1 MNRLEKGGQAE
12 GKQAGEQPNAVGR
25 EQQNRTPNRLAER
38 WDSDLWK
45 QQMIDAGLVRQPG
58 VVSRRSFLTGGAAL
72 VVGLAVDNIGKFSPL
87 AKWLDDKVVGQ
98 FDYDE
103 IVKEAKAYMKERYN
117 VNLMMGREK
126 NREDVLGNPLALDKY
141 RVVLRVIT
149 QEMSKY
155 PPELIRKIGEPN
167 GFEVRIVEDLATAG
181 STTGMSSNNNQ
192 AYRLAG
198 LAPALTRGKAAQFIL
213 DSSQPEYF
221 LRQTVHHELNHRCA
235 TKWENR
241 EKRDRQWTDFH
252 AKVSRSPYRRLP
264 AGTKSDTPP
273 KERYFLTQY
282 ASSAPVEDEAICAEH
297 MMTPSLMVV
306 FIEKWKNE
314 QDQNTKDILALKY
327 LQTKKNYAVWS
338 EGKMGDAFWQSIIDQ
353 GYREKQNTTRKG

>member
-1 MNRLEKGGQAE
+1 
-12 GKQAGEQPNAVGR
+12 
-25 EQQNRTPNRLAER
+25 
-38 WDSDLWK
+38 
-45 QQMIDAGLVRQPG
+45 MIDAGLVRPPG

-72 VVGLAVDNIGKFSPL
+72 AVGLAVDNIGKFSPL

-117 VNLMMGREK
+117 VNLVMGREK
-126 NREDVLGNPLALDKY
+126 SQEHVLGNPLALERY

-155 PPELIRKIGEPN
+155 PPDMVRKIGEN
-167 GFEVRIVEDLATAG
+167 DGFEIRVIEDLAIVGA
-181 STTGMSSNNNQ
+181 TTGVSSNNRAN
-192 AYRLAG
+192 RLGG
-198 LAPALTRGKAAQFIL
+198 LAPALTQGKAAQFIL

-241 EKRDRQWTDFH
+241 EKRDKQWIGFH
-252 AKVSRSPYRRLP
+252 AKVSPNPYRRVP
-264 AGTKSDTPP
+264 PGTGSDVPSE
-273 KERYFLTQY
+273 KGYFLTQY
-282 ASSAPVEDEAICAEH
+282 ASSAPVEDEATCAEH
-297 MMTPSLMVV
+297 MMTPSLMVA

-314 QDQNTKDILALKY
+314 KDKNTKDILALKY
-327 LQTKKNYAVWS
+327 LQTKKNYAEWS
-338 EGKMGDAFWQSIIDQ
+338 EGKMGDVFWQSIIDQ
-353 GYREKQNTTRKG
+353 GYKEKQNTQKN